1 MPKLII
7 HGLVISSTIIELPVA
22 NYSALFCLQNEF
34 PRQTHVIAFTYWYL
48 IMEVFHDVIF
58 TGENV
63 VKFGRAVVGSVSC
76 WFKNILN

>member
-7 HGLVISSTIIELPVA
+7 HGLVISSEIIKLPVA
-22 NYSALFCLQNEF
+22 NYSVLFCLKNEF
-34 PRQTHVIAFTYWYL
+34 PRQTHVITFTYRTYWYL

-63 VKFGRAVVGSVSC
+63 IKFGR
-76 WFKNILN
+76 L